1 MIELLAPAGDFETL
15 QAAINAKA
23 DAVYFGIQGINMRA
37 GSAKNFKKEE
47 LKEIITKL
55 HKNNMKGYLTLNTI
69 IYDKEINKVT
79 EIIKEAKKAEVDAV
93 IATDIATIQLCEE
106 QNMEVHMSTQ
116 ISISNYE
123 TIKFFSKYSPRIV
136 LARECTLE
144 QIKEMKNKIKKE
156 NLNYK
161 GKQIELETFIH
172 GALCISYSGRC
183 FMSQFH
189 NKLSAN
195 RGLCLQ
201 ECRRQYKITDLEN
214 SKKEMIL
221 DGNYVLSSKDLCTLP
236 ILDQLFDAGIDVFKI
251 EGRAKSADY
260 IYTVTK
266 TYKEAIELIKE
277 NKFTDKEKLIL
288 LNKLEK
294 VFNRGFT
301 TNFYLGSP
309 TNDAWTKF
317 YGSIAKEK
325 KEKIGEVTN
334 YYPKLKVVAIKLIK
348 ELNENDKIEFIGKSV
363 GFYKTKVNNMRLE
376 DKEIKKAKKGDEI
389 SFKLDKKLK
398 QGNQVFLIKKI
409 ELSKEKEE
417 LHKKF
422 QEIIKNE

>member
-1 MIELLAPAGDFETL
+1 MVELLAPVGDFETL

-23 DAVYFGIQGINMRA
+23 DAVYFGIQGINMRT

-55 HKNNMKGYLTLNTI
+55 HKNNMNGYLTLNTI
-69 IYDKEINKVT
+69 IYDNEINKVK

-161 GKQIELETFIH
+161 GKQIELETFSH

-201 ECRRQYKITDLEN
+201 ECRRQYKLTDLEN
-214 SKKEMIL
+214 PKKEIMFFL
-221 DGNYVLSSKDLCTLP
+221 
-236 ILDQLFDAGIDVFKI
+236 QKI
-251 EGRAKSADY
+251 FA
-260 IYTVTK
+260 
-266 TYKEAIELIKE
+266 
-277 NKFTDKEKLIL
+277 
-288 LNKLEK
+288 
-294 VFNRGFT
+294 
-301 TNFYLGSP
+301 
-309 TNDAWTKF
+309 
-317 YGSIAKEK
+317 
-325 KEKIGEVTN
+325 
-334 YYPKLKVVAIKLIK
+334 
-348 ELNENDKIEFIGKSV
+348 
-363 GFYKTKVNNMRLE
+363 
-376 DKEIKKAKKGDEI
+376 
-389 SFKLDKKLK
+389 
-398 QGNQVFLIKKI
+398 
-409 ELSKEKEE
+409 
-417 LHKKF
+417 HF
-422 QEIIKNE
+422 QF

>member
-1 MIELLAPAGDFETL
+1 MVELLAPVGDFESL

-23 DAVYFGIQGINMRA
+23 DAVYFGIQGINMRT

-47 LKEIITKL
+47 LKKIMETL

-69 IYDKEINKVT
+69 IYDNEIKKLK
-79 EIIKEAKKAEVDAV
+79 EIIKEAKQAKIDAV
-93 IATDIATIQLCEE
+93 IATDIATIQLCDELKVE
-106 QNMEVHMSTQ
+106 THMSTQ

-123 TIKFFSKYSPRIV
+123 TIKFFSKYSPRMV

-144 QIKEMKNKIKKE
+144 QIKEMKNKIKKD
-156 NLNYK
+156 NLNYN
-161 GKQIELETFIH
+161 GRLIELETFIH

-201 ECRRQYKITDLEN
+201 ECRRQYKLTDLDN
-214 SKKEMIL
+214 PKKEMIL
-221 DGNYVLSSKDLCTLP
+221 DGNYILSSKDLCTLP
-236 ILDQLFDAGIDVFKI
+236 ILDKLFDAGIDVFKI

-266 TYKEAIELIKE
+266 IYREAIDLIEKD
-277 NKFTDKEKLIL
+277 KFTDKDKLRL
-288 LNKLEK
+288 LKELEK

-309 TNDAWTKF
+309 TSDSFTKF

-325 KEKIGEVTN
+325 KEEIGKVTN

-348 ELNENDKIEFIGKSV
+348 ELNENDEIGFIGKSI
-363 GFYKTKVNNMRLE
+363 GFYRTKVNGMRLE
-376 DKEIKKAKKGDEI
+376 DKKIKQAKSGDEI
-389 SFKLDKKLK
+389 SFKVDKKLK
-398 QGNQVFLIKKI
+398 EGDQVFLIKKI
-409 ELSKEKEE
+409 KLSKEKEE

-422 QEIIKNE
+422 QEIIKKA